1 MFQLDAEIGK
11 EAKSYETWHW
21 GAWLAWL
28 GDLDLRV
35 VVLNSMLGIERT
47 LNENI

>member
-1 MFQLDAEIGK
+1 MFQLDAEIVK

-35 VVLNSMLGIERT
+35 VGLNSMLGIERT
-47 LNENI
+47 